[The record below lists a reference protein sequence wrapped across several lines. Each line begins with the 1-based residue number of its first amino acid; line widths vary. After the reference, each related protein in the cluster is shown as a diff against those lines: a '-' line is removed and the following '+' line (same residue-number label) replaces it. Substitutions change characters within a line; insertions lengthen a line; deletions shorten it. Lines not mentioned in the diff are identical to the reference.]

1 MSDGCEENSGVRPIR
16 GSSIIETMVDEDV
29 LLYNPAVHRAFR
41 LNEAAA
47 VIWHRCDG
55 RTTVQEIV
63 QGDQAAWELL
73 AQLGADGLVDGVP
86 TTPPTFD
93 MSRRKF
99 VRLGAAVAT
108 GTAMLPMMEGLLIPT
123 PAAAQSGT
131 SAGASVNVGVSVG
144 GTSVNSNTTV
154 GGSGVSSNT
163 NVGINPPLP
172 LP

>member
-1 MSDGCEENSGVRPIR
+1 
-16 GSSIIETMVDEDV
+16 
-29 LLYNPAVHRAFR
+29 
-41 LNEAAA
+41 
-47 VIWHRCDG
+47 
-55 RTTVQEIV
+55 
-63 QGDQAAWELL
+63 
-73 AQLGADGLVDGVP
+73 
-86 TTPPTFD
+86 
-93 MSRRKF
+93 
-99 VRLGAAVAT
+99 
-108 GTAMLPMMEGLLIPT
+108 MLPMMEGLLIPT